1 MTRMKLHF
9 LGAAGTV
16 TGSKYLVE
24 DNGKRYL
31 IDCGLFQGRKDLRD
45 LNWDAFPVDPAS
57 IAAVVLTHAHIDHT
71 GYLPLLVKKG
81 FNGPVYCSAATQD
94 LCKIL
99 LPDSGRIQ
107 EEDADSANRHGYS
120 QHDIAL
126 PLYTEDDAHAALGH
140 LHAVPFGQPQM
151 LDDEISFTLHRA
163 GHILGAASITLR
175 LGDGTTVVFSGDIGR
190 DHDPVIKPPAHLQD
204 ADYLLVESTY
214 GDRSHP
220 QDDPM
225 EAIGAIIHRTIAR
238 GGSVLIPAFAVG
250 RAQALMYYIYKLK
263 EAGKIPAHLPVFL
276 DSPMAVNASELLQK
290 HLADHR
296 LPLELCRAV
305 CDGATYVGTPTESK
319 ALDENI
325 VMPKVII
332 SASGMLTGGRI
343 LHHLKYYLGDPR
355 HTVLLAGFQADGT
368 RGQALAR
375 GDKEIK
381 IHGALWPVK
390 AEIALLDTM
399 SAHADREGLLRW
411 LSHFRVP
418 PRRTFIVHG
427 EKAAAHAL
435 CDTLTG
441 QLGWSASVPDY
452 LESVDI

>member
-1 MTRMKLHF
+1 MKLTF

-16 TGSKYLVE
+16 TGSKYLIE
-24 DNGKRYL
+24 DGGKRYL
-31 IDCGLFQGRKDLRD
+31 VDCGLFQGRKELRD
-45 LNWDAFPVDPAS
+45 LNWDDFPVDPAS
-57 IAAVVLTHAHIDHT
+57 IHAVVLTHAHIDHS

-81 FNGPVYCSAATQD
+81 FRGDVYCSAATLD

-99 LPDSGRIQ
+99 LPDSGRLQ
-107 EEDADSANRHGYS
+107 EEDAASANRHGYS
-120 QHDIAL
+120 QHAIAL
-126 PLYTEDDAHAALGH
+126 PLYTEDDAYAALAQ
-140 LHAVPFGQPQM
+140 LRAVPFGQPQV

-190 DHDPVIKPPAHLQD
+190 DNDPVIKPPAHLQD

-220 QDDPM
+220 QQDPM
-225 EAIGAIIHRTIAR
+225 EAIGAVIHRTITR

-250 RAQALMYYIYKLK
+250 RAQLMMYYIHKLK

-276 DSPMAVNASELLQK
+276 DSPMAINASELLQK

-296 LPLELCRAV
+296 LAPDLCRAV
-305 CDGATYVGTPTESK
+305 CDVATYVGTPDDSK
-319 ALDENI
+319 ALDQNTA
-325 VMPKVII
+325 MPKVII

-343 LHHLKYYLGDPR
+343 LHHLKYYLGDAR

-368 RGQALAR
+368 RGHALAR

-381 IHGALWPVK
+381 IHGAMWEVK
-390 AEIALLDTM
+390 AEIAALDTM

-411 LSHFRVP
+411 LSHFRTP
-418 PRRTFIVHG
+418 PRQTFIIHG
-427 EKAAAHAL
+427 EKAAADAF
-435 CDTLTG
+435 CDTLAST
-441 QLGWSASVPDY
+441 LGWNASVPAY
-452 LESVDI
+452 LDSVDI